1 MMTPLDEDVFS
12 AVERSLSRFRPSRH
26 KSTIMSKSKVDLV
39 AITPPSTPR
48 TNADESSD
56 SERSPSASGSFH
68 HDEIVVSVGLD
79 EERPPLSIILTVK
92 GIVISLVIVVILGFM
107 VGTVARNHPLLDSSS
122 ATTKHAA
129 YPYKSYS
136 ADDRSMEQTTSPQ
149 LRPSIQLVNDSEEAT
164 HTNNE
169 IDDDE
174 DDNEPLPSG
183 QQLMIDMTDVD
194 ITFLSSK
201 ERIATTMVKF
211 INEDTK
217 FILRSHHCSI
227 DEGGGVTCF
236 GMFDV

>member
-1 MMTPLDEDVFS
+1 MNDPCLDSDL
-12 AVERSLSRFRPSRH
+12 AGTSRVVL
-26 KSTIMSKSKVDLV
+26 TIMSKSKVDLV

-48 TNADESSD
+48 YTSYARTDADESSD

-68 HDEIVVSVGLD
+68 HDEIVVLVGLD

-92 GIVISLVIVVILGFM
+92 GIVISLVLVVILGFM

-122 ATTKHAA
+122 ATTKHAT
-129 YPYKSYS
+129 YPYSSYS

-183 QQLMIDMTDVD
+183 QQLMIDMKDVD

-211 INEDTK
+211 I
-217 FILRSHHCSI
+217 
-227 DEGGGVTCF
+227 
-236 GMFDV
+236 